1 MIPSLSNSNIEIL
14 LQNLRSLEERPIQTL
29 QTKVDSLNNRI
40 TLFDDLKSKLST
52 LSSLAKELKA
62 SGSTSIYGK
71 KSATS
76 SDETVATVTASSSAV
91 VTSHTLFVSQLAKSD
106 QVVSNQYTL
115 SGTDISTALG
125 AGTFTFDVTVNG
137 TTTSV
142 SVNIT
147 AGDDNETVLN
157 NIVTAVNNTTDVGI
171 KASFV
176 QDSGTTGRLV
186 FTSEETGADYEMS
199 ISDTSGSLLSTI
211 GMNDSVQ
218 TSGTSGGYVYDST
231 QLNAVVTLDGISV
244 QSNSNTIDSA
254 LGGVTIN
261 LLKTQQT
268 GEQSVTINVSNDVES
283 IKGKIEDFI
292 NAYNDV
298 LDFIITNTAVDTTT
312 YQRSTFSGD
321 YSITNLR
328 FQLRE
333 AMGDAV
339 TGLSAG
345 DPTLLTD
352 LGISIAQNGKLS
364 ISDTNKLE
372 NMIRDNLSQVEQ
384 LFNSADGFSVRLDSI
399 LDEMTAGDG
408 ILEKRKDVLQNN
420 ITTLNNRIDL
430 IQKSVDK
437 KLENYRAQFAQ
448 LQAAYSTFVSQSN
461 FISRIAGGFA
471 G

>member
-1 MIPSLSNSNIEIL
+1 MISSLSNNNIEIL
-14 LQNLRSLEERPIQTL
+14 LQSFRSLEERPIRTL
-29 QTKVDSLNNRI
+29 EAKVDSLNNRI
-40 TLFDDLKSKLST
+40 NLFNDLKSKLSS

-62 SGSTSIYGK
+62 SGTTSIYGK
-71 KSATS
+71 KAATS
-76 SDETVATVTASSSAV
+76 SDEAVATVTASASAV
-91 VTSHTLFVSQLAKSD
+91 ATSHTLFVSQLAKSD
-106 QVVSNQYTL
+106 QVVSNQYSL
-115 SGTDISTALG
+115 SGTDISTTLG
-125 AGTFTFDVTVNG
+125 AGTYTFDVTVNG
-137 TTTSV
+137 TTTPV
-142 SVNIT
+142 SVTIS
-147 AGDDNETVLN
+147 AGEDNETVLN
-157 NIVTAVNNTTDVGI
+157 NIVTAVNNTSGVGI

-199 ISDTSGSLLSTI
+199 ISDTSGTLLSTI

-218 TSGTSGGYVYDST
+218 TSGTSGGYVYSSS
-231 QLNAVVTLDGISV
+231 QLNAIVTIDGISV

-254 LGGVTIN
+254 LSGVTIN
-261 LLKTQQT
+261 LLKTQQA
-268 GEQSVTINVSNDVES
+268 GEQSVTLNISNDVDS
-283 IKGKIEDFI
+283 IKGKIEEFV

-298 LDFIITNTAVDTTT
+298 LDFIITNTSVDTTT

-339 TGLSAG
+339 TGLPAG

-364 ISDTNKLE
+364 ISDTDKLE

-384 LFNSADGFSVRLDSI
+384 LFNSTDGFSVRLDSI

-408 ILEKRKDVLQNN
+408 ILEKRKDVLQSN
-420 ITTLNNRIDL
+420 ITTLNNRIEL
-430 IQKSVDK
+430 MHKSVDK
-437 KLENYRAQFAQ
+437 KLDNYRTQFAQ
-448 LQAAYSTFVSQSN
+448 LQAAYSAFVSQSN
-461 FISRIAGGFA
+461 FISRLTGGFS